1 MHNNFAGE
9 KELQFFKK
17 LDEYGVKYLL
27 IGRQACALYGLPL
40 YTFDYDIAV
49 ENSSGNLD
57 KLLEIAE
64 SLDLYP
70 SAEKDRIRN
79 KKAPIFHLE
88 NDIKIDVFSARQY
101 KTIDNETI
109 NFSQAFARK
118 EVRKDKKWGLVFY
131 IPCIDDLIKFKKINP
146 RPKDFE
152 DIKALEIVAEGII
165 LEK

>member
-1 MHNNFAGE
+1 MHDDFVGE
-9 KELQFFKK
+9 KEFQFFKK
-17 LDEYGVKYLL
+17 LSEYKVKYLL
-27 IGRQACALYGLPL
+27 IGRQACVLYGLPL

-57 KLLEIAE
+57 KLLKIAE

-70 SAEKDRIRN
+70 SAEKDRIID
-79 KKAPIFHLE
+79 KKVPIFHLE

-101 KTIDNETI
+101 RTIDNEAI
-109 NFSQAFARK
+109 NFSQAFEKK
-118 EVRKDKKWGLVFY
+118 EVKKDRKWGLIFY

-152 DIKALEIVAEGII
+152 DIKALEIIAEGI

>member
-1 MHNNFAGE
+1 MHNNFAEE

-17 LDEYGVKYLL
+17 LGEYRVEYLL

-57 KLLEIAE
+57 KLLKIAE

-70 SAEKDRIRN
+70 SAEKDRIRD

-109 NFSQAFARK
+109 NFSQAFGRK
-118 EVRKDKKWGLVFY
+118 EIRKDKKWGLVFY

-152 DIKALEIVAEGII
+152 DIKALEIIAEGI